1 MPEAPLFLSTDEI
14 AAALEGR
21 LGDLGAAGGAF
32 GGAIGGGIGAGG
44 PAGGAAGAA
53 GGASGGR
60 IGGRFGAK
68 RFTKQDSHR
77 RHWPQPSTP
86 ELMARLRQFLQQPQD
101 RQLTAPDGTPVL
113 GMVGIVG
120 SGSMN
125 LNPCLV
131 EAVWDASGLQVV
143 AHAKEGLIKQRTC
156 EKALDRLQ
164 QEVFG
169 AG

>member
-1 MPEAPLFLSTDEI
+1 MPEPHLFLSTAEI
-14 AAALEGR
+14 AAALEDG
-21 LGDLGAAGGAF
+21 LAALGAVSGAV
-32 GGAIGGGIGAGG
+32 GGGIGAGVPG
-44 PAGGAAGAA
+44 AVGGATGGRAGARL
-53 GGASGGR
+53 GARS
-60 IGGRFGAK
+60 
-68 RFTKQDSHR
+68 TQQDSQR
-77 RHWPQPSTP
+77 RHWPQPSSP
-86 ELMARLRQFLQQPQD
+86 ELVARLRAFLQQPQD

-156 EKALDRLQ
+156 AKTLDRLQ

-169 AG
+169 AR

>member
-1 MPEAPLFLSTDEI
+1 MPEPPLFLSTAEI
-14 AAALEGR
+14 AAALEDG
-21 LGDLGAAGGAF
+21 LAAL
-32 GGAIGGGIGAGG
+32 GAIGGGVGGAIGAGL
-44 PAGGAAGAA
+44 PGAL

-60 IGGRFGAK
+60 SGARFGA
-68 RFTKQDSHR
+68 RFTRQDSRR

-86 ELMARLRQFLQQPQD
+86 ELVARLRAFLQQPQD
-101 RQLTAPDGTPVL
+101 RQLTVADGTPVL

-131 EAVWDASGLQVV
+131 EAVWDATGLQVV

-156 EKALDRLQ
+156 EKALNRLQ
-164 QEVFG
+164 EEVFRG
-169 AG
+169 R

>member
-1 MPEAPLFLSTDEI
+1 MPESSLFLSHAEV
-14 AAALEGR
+14 AAALEDGLAA
-21 LGDLGAAGGAF
+21 LGTVGGGV
-32 GGAIGGGIGAGG
+32 GGAIGAGLPGAL
-44 PAGGAAGAA
+44 

-60 IGGRFGAK
+60 SGARLGT
-68 RFTKQDSHR
+68 RFTKQDSRR
-77 RHWPQPSTP
+77 RHWPQPSAP
-86 ELMARLRQFLQQPQD
+86 ELVARLRAFLQQPQD
-101 RQLTAPDGTPVL
+101 RQLTAADGTPVL

-131 EAVWDASGLQVV
+131 EAVWDTSGLQVV

-156 EKALDRLQ
+156 AKTLDRLQ